1 MASEIEHQQDNQS
14 IKGLFILKTTRSNG
28 VFLLPIENVHFRIH
42 MFQTAV
48 EKLG

>member
-1 MASEIEHQQDNQS
+1 MASEIEHQQDNQN
-14 IKGLFILKTTRSNG
+14 IKGLLILKTTRSNG
-28 VFLLPIENVHFRIH
+28 VFLSPIENVHFRLH